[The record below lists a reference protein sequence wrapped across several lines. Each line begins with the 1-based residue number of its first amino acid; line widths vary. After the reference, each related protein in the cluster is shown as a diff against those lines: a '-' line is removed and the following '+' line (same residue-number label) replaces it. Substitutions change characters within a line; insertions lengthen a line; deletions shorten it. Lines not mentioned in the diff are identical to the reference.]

1 MAAKAK
7 NGNGNSGHGNGPA
20 LHFEFIERRESGTYM
35 MDVRVLEMLDVYPQ
49 YIESLTGKR
58 PTKDQVVEKAL
69 EKVLSL
75 DVGFQKYLANGN
87 GKASPKPKVGTGNE
101 PSEVTGNRQKTASP
115 AG

>member
-1 MAAKAK
+1 MATKPK
-7 NGNGNSGHGNGPA
+7 NGNGGGSNANTPA
-20 LHFEFIERRESGTYM
+20 LHFEFIERGASDTYM

-49 YIESLTGKR
+49 YIESLAGKR

-69 EKVLSL
+69 EKVLSS